1 MPVALMYPSL
11 DRLCDR
17 ISTLYFQFFSRLS
30 SYHQKVCLGVFPVR
44 SLNEDTA
51 RAQVAW
57 ERHAQV
63 RIIEDTKVLRL
74 RRVRCANLARVHFQF
89 GLAKAATLDKDLIC
103 DARVVS
109 EGSGGGGRI
118 EGLDVRLGAR
128 SSASIGFLSSGSTR
142 SAAIVVDVGRDSDY
156 MGCAYGVVVFCDR
169 SRATRRVCMFRS
181 CLCFVQGSQAQAQ
194 VSV

>member
-11 DRLCDR
+11 DRLCFCV
-17 ISTLYFQFFSRLS
+17 SNFSFQSLSRLY

-44 SLNEDTA
+44 SLDEDTA

-57 ERHAQV
+57 KRHAQV
-63 RIIEDTKVLRL
+63 RIIENTKVVRL
-74 RRVRCANLARVHFQF
+74 RRVRSANLARLHFQF
-89 GLAKAATLDKDLIC
+89 GLTKAAALDKDFIC

-128 SSASIGFLSSGSTR
+128 SSASIGFLSSGNWR
-142 SAAIVVDVGRDSDY
+142 SAAIVIDVIRD
-156 MGCAYGVVVFCDR
+156 
-169 SRATRRVCMFRS
+169 
-181 CLCFVQGSQAQAQ
+181 
-194 VSV
+194 